1 MKGTGELDGGQ
12 LDEITYEG
20 YGPGGVAIIVDVVTD
35 NRNRTVSEIRH
46 LFSKNGGNM
55 GESGCVAW
63 MFKKKGYIVIDATK
77 ADEETL
83 MALAIEAG
91 ADDFQNDGE
100 TYEIYTTPE
109 SFDPVLEALKAKG
122 IETMSAE
129 ISMIPETQIKLEGK
143 AAQSVVKL
151 MELMEEHDDVQH
163 VYANFDIE
171 EDELASAT
179 S

>member
-1 MKGTGELDGGQ
+1 
-12 LDEITYEG
+12 
-20 YGPGGVAIIVDVVTD
+20 
-35 NRNRTVSEIRH
+35 
-46 LFSKNGGNM
+46 
-55 GESGCVAW
+55 
-63 MFKKKGYIVIDATK
+63 MFKKKGYIVIDASK
-77 ADEETL
+77 ADEDSL
-83 MALAIEAG
+83 MNLAIEAG

-109 SFDPVLEALKAKG
+109 SFDPVLEALKKKG
-122 IETMSAE
+122 VETMSAE